1 MQYLKKKKNSAFV
14 QEIHLLGY
22 MWNLLE
28 NMLL

>member
-1 MQYLKKKKNSAFV
+1 MQYFKKKNSASV